1 MNIMVCYSI
10 GRIGV
15 FCQSSIT
22 WAFVGVALLA
32 LAPAG
37 QAQVP
42 LDGWGTD
49 GFIAPPITLAA
60 STIGATVGPS
70 SLQSTANQGSF
81 WGTSTGNLITG
92 TGQGPGGTPLTRLPQ
107 LQQATRISFDLTLL
121 SAQINGG
128 SGNFSGFAQ
137 ANEMVFQLFSGPV
150 PTLPAG
156 INLFTQRN
164 FATGNGTDSLNQN
177 ATWSGEDGTRTI
189 TFDLTAF
196 TGVDPSDGVTK
207 PLAAILLAHPDI
219 QDAKFGF
226 VQQTGGGTPVGP
238 SNFFYDNV
246 RLLGA
251 GGVTLATIGNFEPIP
266 EPTSLLLA
274 SLAIP
279 VYAAVRRRR
288 RSAAVPA

>member
-1 MNIMVCYSI
+1 MICCTT
-10 GRIGV
+10 GRIRA
-15 FCQSSIT
+15 FCRPSISCV
-22 WAFVGVALLA
+22 FVGAAFLV

-49 GFIAPPITLAA
+49 GFIAPPVTLAP
-60 STIGATVGPS
+60 STIGVTVGTS
-70 SLQSTANQGSF
+70 SLRSTTNQGSF
-81 WGTSTGNLITG
+81 WGSSTGNLIAG

-121 SAQINGG
+121 SAQINAG
-128 SGNFSGFAQ
+128 SGNFTGFAQ
-137 ANEMVFQLFSGPV
+137 ANELAFQLFSNAV
-150 PTLPAG
+150 PTLPSG
-156 INLFTQRN
+156 INIFSQRN
-164 FATGNGTDSLNQN
+164 FATGNATDTLSQN
-177 ATWSGEDGTRTI
+177 ATWSGVDGTRTI
-189 TFDLTAF
+189 TFDLTTF
-196 TGVDPSDGVTK
+196 TGVDPTDGVTK
-207 PLAAILLAHPDI
+207 SIAAILLAHPDI

-226 VQQTGGGTPVGP
+226 VQQTGGGSPVGP
-238 SNFFYDNV
+238 ASFFYDNV

-266 EPTSLLLA
+266 EPTSLILA

-288 RSAAVPA
+288 RKTAVAV

>member
-1 MNIMVCYSI
+1 
-10 GRIGV
+10 
-15 FCQSSIT
+15 
-22 WAFVGVALLA
+22 VALLA
-32 LAPAG
+32 LAPAV
-37 QAQVP
+37 QAQVS

-49 GFIAPPITLAA
+49 GFINPPITQAPSA
-60 STIGATVGPS
+60 IGVTVGTS
-70 SLQSTANQGSF
+70 SLQSTNNQGSF
-81 WGTSTGNLITG
+81 WGTSTGNLIAG

-128 SGNFSGFAQ
+128 SGNFTGFAQ
-137 ANEMVFQLFSGPV
+137 ANELVFQLFSNAV
-150 PTLPAG
+150 PTLPSG
-156 INLFTQRN
+156 INIFSQRN
-164 FATGNGTDSLNQN
+164 FTTGNATDTLSQN
-177 ATWSGEDGTRTI
+177 ATWSGVDGTRTI

-196 TGVDPSDGVTK
+196 TGVDPTDGVTK
-207 PLAAILLAHPDI
+207 SIAAILLAHPDI

-238 SNFFYDNV
+238 ASFFYDNV

-266 EPTSLLLA
+266 EPTSLILA

-288 RSAAVPA
+288 RKAAVAV